1 MQWLGLRKQL
11 HVYFLFLTQLFA
23 LSNIANSGDVIKM
36 RNRKGSKYYI
46 LEAINKHVHHSHIFD
61 ESIEI
66 RNKITRFFDVLFFPF
81 QTASHKL
88 HDFLQFVF
96 MYLTWFFLD
105 AVSLFSPGAATCFLI
120 FAASSWALIHLD

>member
-1 MQWLGLRKQL
+1 MHSITWSTKQL

-46 LEAINKHVHHSHIFD
+46 LEAINKRVHHSHIFD

-66 RNKITRFFDVLFFPF
+66 RNKITRCFGR
-81 QTASHKL
+81 A
-88 HDFLQFVF
+88 FLPISNSIAKV
-96 MYLTWFFLD
+96 T
-105 AVSLFSPGAATCFLI
+105 
-120 FAASSWALIHLD
+120 